1 MDKHLLTK
9 GFTLLEMLIV
19 ISIISMIIMITFT
32 NKISIDKDYYAFS
45 SHYLLLQSEALRKS
59 EKSFFNDKNISFNA
73 NGNVNKAQTIHF
85 ENNKDIV
92 VELGGGRLV
101 FK

>member
-1 MDKHLLTK
+1 MDKHLSTK

-19 ISIISMIIMITFT
+19 ISIISMIIIVTFT
-32 NKISIDKDYYAFS
+32 NKINIDKDYYAFA
-45 SHYLLLQSEALRKS
+45 SHYLFMQSEALRKN
-59 EKSFFNDKNISFNA
+59 EKIFFNDKNISFNA

>member
-19 ISIISMIIMITFT
+19 ISIINMIIIVTFT
-32 NKISIDKDYYAFS
+32 NKISIDKDYYAFA
-45 SHYLLLQSEALRKS
+45 SHYLFMQSEAL
-59 EKSFFNDKNISFNA
+59 KNISFNA
-73 NGNVNKAQTIHF
+73 NGNINKAQTIHF

>member
-1 MDKHLLTK
+1 M
-9 GFTLLEMLIV
+9 
-19 ISIISMIIMITFT
+19 
-32 NKISIDKDYYAFS
+32 
-45 SHYLLLQSEALRKS
+45 QSEALRKN
-59 EKSFFNDKNISFNA
+59 EKIFFDDKNISLNA

>member
-1 MDKHLLTK
+1 MDKHLSTK

-19 ISIISMIIMITFT
+19 ISIISMIIIVTFT
-32 NKISIDKDYYAFS
+32 NKISIDKDYYAFA
-45 SHYLLLQSEALRKS
+45 SHYLFMQSEALRKS
-59 EKSFFNDKNISFNA
+59 EKTFFDDKNISFNA
-73 NGNVNKAQTIHF
+73 NGNVNKAQTIYF

>member
-32 NKISIDKDYYAFS
+32 NKISIDKDYYA
-45 SHYLLLQSEALRKS
+45 
-59 EKSFFNDKNISFNA
+59 ISFNA